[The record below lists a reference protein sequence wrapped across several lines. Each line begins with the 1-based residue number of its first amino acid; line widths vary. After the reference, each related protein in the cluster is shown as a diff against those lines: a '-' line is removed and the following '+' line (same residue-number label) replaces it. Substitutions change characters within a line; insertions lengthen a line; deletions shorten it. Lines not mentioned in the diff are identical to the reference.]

1 MEPKPSK
8 AMRVSAALVL
18 VVAVGACFVAPATST
33 DTSTDAAA
41 RVCDQL
47 RALVPPSVPATLA
60 VPSGAMLARRVHAE
74 GVQIYT
80 CTRPTGGDAT
90 AAYTWALK
98 APDAKL
104 YDASCTLVGTHGA
117 GPSWRSE
124 ADGSTVVA
132 AAVARVDAPDKH
144 TAIPWLL
151 LKAVS
156 HTGTGV
162 MSEVIAVQRV
172 DTHGGVAPSSG
183 CDAAHVG
190 IDTSVAYTATY
201 YFYKGKRRDAA
212 GDASDGD

>member
-8 AMRVSAALVL
+8 AVLVSALVL
-18 VVAVGACFVAPATST
+18 AVAVGACFVALA
-33 DTSTDAAA
+33 TSTDAAA
-41 RVCDQL
+41 PVCDKL
-47 RALVPPSVPATLA
+47 GALVPPSVPAALA
-60 VPSGAMLARRVHAE
+60 VPSGATLTRRLHAE

-80 CTRPTGGDAT
+80 CTRPSGGDAT

-104 YDASCTLVGTHGA
+104 YDTSCTLVGTHGA

-132 AAVARVDAPDKH
+132 TAVASVDAPDKH

-156 HTGTGV
+156 YTGTGM
-162 MSEVIAVQRV
+162 MSDVIAVQRV
-172 DTHGGVAPSSG
+172 DTQGGVTPTSG

-190 IDTSVAYTATY
+190 TETSVAYTATY